1 MGAHN
6 PSDPRVAE
14 IMQLRCWSTAELRA
28 SGLRKRDIADAVAS
42 GRLVR
47 PRRGRYL
54 LADAPE
60 PVVAAM
66 AFGGRLTCVSL
77 LHLLGVFVLERS
89 GPHVQLRRTASRLP
103 EIDTAAGPRAVL
115 HWAPPTESRPA
126 WYACSGI
133 VDAVVR
139 AVSCQ
144 PPRAAVATIDS
155 ALHRGLLDAAGLAA
169 VFAALPLRYL
179 PLRRLV
185 DARAESGPET
195 LMRLLLRGIAKTV
208 EVQVTIPGVG
218 RVDLLVDGW
227 LIVECDSDA
236 HHAGLGARRVDSARD
251 LAAAALGYLTL
262 RPMAADIMWHPERV
276 LHAVRGALARGPR
289 PARVR

>member
-1 MGAHN
+1 MSAYRPN
-6 PSDPRVAE
+6 DCPTPEAL
-14 IMQLRCWSTAELRA
+14 QLRCWSTVELRA

-42 GRLVR
+42 GRLAR
-47 PRRGRYL
+47 PRRGWYV

-60 PVVAAM
+60 PVVAAI
-66 AFGGRLTCVSL
+66 ALGGRLTCVSL
-77 LHLLGVFVLERS
+77 LRLLGVFVLERG
-89 GPHVQLRRTASRLP
+89 GPHVQLRRSASRLP
-103 EIDTAAGPRAVL
+103 PVDGSPRSSAVL
-115 HWAPPTESRPA
+115 HWAPPVEPRPA
-126 WYACSGI
+126 WYACSGV

-139 AVSCQ
+139 AVTCQ
-144 PPRAAVATIDS
+144 PPRAAIATIDS
-155 ALHRGLLDAAGLAA
+155 ALHRGLLDDAGLAA

-195 LMRLLLRGIAKTV
+195 LMRLLLRGIAKRV
-208 EVQVTIPGVG
+208 EVQVTIAGVG

-227 LIVECDSDA
+227 LIIECDSDA
-236 HHAGLGARRVDSARD
+236 HHAGLDARRVDSARD

-276 LHAVRGALARGPR
+276 LRAVQGVLGRGPR